1 MVTNN
6 LHFENVRKIPAEIYC
21 KKVSITITM
30 TRKQVKIEKDKDCD
44 VQTVN
49 LLAPKIGDHNQ
60 RGSHFGYTLMR
71 VYPKCI
77 TFGLQNINIK
87 KHGNRCSRAIV
98 A

>member
-30 TRKQVKIEKDKDCD
+30 TRKQVKSEKDKDRD

-60 RGSHFGYTLMR
+60 RGSHFGYTLTR
-71 VYPKCI
+71 AYPNCI
-77 TFGLQNINIK
+77 FGLQNINIK
-87 KHGNRCSRAIV
+87 KRGNRCSRAIV